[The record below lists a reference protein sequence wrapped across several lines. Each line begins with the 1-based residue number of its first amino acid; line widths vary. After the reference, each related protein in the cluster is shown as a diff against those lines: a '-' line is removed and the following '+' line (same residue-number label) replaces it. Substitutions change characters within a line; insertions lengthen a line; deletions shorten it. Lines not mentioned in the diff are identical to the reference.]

1 MYPGVYVCW
10 GEGEE
15 MWTCS
20 WLRTFVVKTR
30 YHDDLNWKE
39 DHGRREQVASADLGM
54 GWQRETGR
62 TERWSPGLGIWQ
74 ISDRRCDSWVVRPKT
89 SFPENVMNPVLEMLY
104 LKCPRDSQ
112 EDNWWGWVYLG
123 FKGVLQ
129 RSTQSCICGNDQTWW
144 LCWFSI
150 VSWKGLLGN
159 SWQVFRKRRKKYIY
173 I

>member
-129 RSTQSCICGNDQTWW
+129 GFWIGEKTFESCGPIGGASQVAPVIKTLPDNAGD
-144 LCWFSI
+144 I
-150 VSWKGLLGN
+150 VSDA
-159 SWQVFRKRRKKYIY
+159 
-173 I
+173 